1 MDEEIRALYLPGTFL
16 DRTRL
21 KLRRRKEGEGKLD
34 ERSVSE
40 VRERETEII
49 TRRYFIVN
57 IFVLSNTFN
66 SSLQIFRHLLKSI

>member
-1 MDEEIRALYLPGTFL
+1 MDEEIRALYLPGTFR

-49 TRRYFIVN
+49 TRRYFNSKHFCFNVI
-57 IFVLSNTFN
+57 LSTHRYKY
-66 SSLQIFRHLLKSI
+66 LDIY

>member
-40 VRERETEII
+40 VRERETEIM
-49 TRRYFIVN
+49 TSFIVN